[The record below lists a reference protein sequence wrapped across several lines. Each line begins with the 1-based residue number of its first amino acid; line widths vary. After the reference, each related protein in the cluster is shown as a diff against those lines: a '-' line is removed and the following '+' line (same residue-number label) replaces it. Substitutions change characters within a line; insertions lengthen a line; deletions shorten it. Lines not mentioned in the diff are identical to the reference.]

1 MTAADF
7 WRSVCA
13 AIPCGE
19 TDLPFSLALRV
30 VDGDP
35 QAWLRSPTLVIVLAD
50 HDRTETRFLPDVLQ
64 VDGDARDVEDSVL
77 GVTFGDSD
85 TMCVMPL
92 YRESILWVMRA
103 VLDAAGP
110 LRVVSIDLGPG
121 GN

>member
-1 MTAADF
+1 MTAAEF
-7 WRSVCA
+7 WRAACA

-30 VDGDP
+30 VTGEHGHP
-35 QAWLRSPTLVIVLAD
+35 HLVIVLRD
-50 HDRTETRFLPDVLQ
+50 HDKTVDRILPDVLQ
-64 VDGDARDVEDSVL
+64 VEGEARDVEIAVRNA
-77 GVTFGDSD
+77 GGFPAV
-85 TMCVMPL
+85 
-92 YRESILWVMRA
+92 YREAIRWVMRA